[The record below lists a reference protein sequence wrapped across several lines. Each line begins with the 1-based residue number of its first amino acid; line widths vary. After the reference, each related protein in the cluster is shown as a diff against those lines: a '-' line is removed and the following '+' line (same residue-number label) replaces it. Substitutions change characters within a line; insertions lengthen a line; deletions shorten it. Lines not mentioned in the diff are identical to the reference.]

1 METNKPKFKVR
12 LGMFVIGGT
21 AIFLIALFIIGKQK
35 NLFDPVFKLT
45 ANFQNVSGLEVGNKI
60 RFSGIN
66 VGTVDNIMIINDSTV
81 QVDLLIK
88 KSVQQFIK
96 EDCQAAIGSAGII
109 GDKILVI
116 SQGTSQASIARD
128 GQHIESKEPIETD
141 AIIASLDKSAVSV
154 ETITAQLAEV
164 MVKVNGGQGTLGR
177 LINDETIAHDL
188 SESTVNLKISSKQI
202 SEILVDIN
210 SGEGA
215 LGKVIRDSIMADNL
229 TQTMLNLKYS
239 SQGLDELLEAAKHNF
254 LFRGYFN
261 KKDSKDE
268 NKPQR
273 ADYRPSE
280 RGAQQSNDE
289 YMSGDLQ
296 QMASGVQVELD
307 TLIASL
313 KVSAVNSEV
322 ITAQLADIMMM
333 INSGEGTIGMLL
345 QDTVLAN
352 VINMTLLNL
361 KSSSKGLDENMNAAK
376 ESFFFKK
383 YFERKRKEAEQKK
396 EAERKEEAKQK
407 AKQKKE
413 TMKNNNEQE

>member
-1 METNKPKFKVR
+1 
-12 LGMFVIGGT
+12 
-21 AIFLIALFIIGKQK
+21 
-35 NLFDPVFKLT
+35 
-45 ANFQNVSGLEVGNKI
+45 
-60 RFSGIN
+60 
-66 VGTVDNIMIINDSTV
+66 
-81 QVDLLIK
+81 
-88 KSVQQFIK
+88 
-96 EDCQAAIGSAGII
+96 
-109 GDKILVI
+109 
-116 SQGTSQASIARD
+116 
-128 GQHIESKEPIETD
+128 
-141 AIIASLDKSAVSV
+141 
-154 ETITAQLAEV
+154 
-164 MVKVNGGQGTLGR
+164 
-177 LINDETIAHDL
+177 
-188 SESTVNLKISSKQI
+188 VNLKISSKQI

-215 LGKVIRDSIMADNL
+215 LGKVIRDTIMADNL
-229 TQTMLNLKYS
+229 TQTMLSLKYS

-261 KKDSKDE
+261 KQDRKDE
-268 NKPQR
+268 KKTQR
-273 ADYRPSE
+273 TDYRASE
-280 RGAQQSNDE
+280 RGAQQSNEE

-407 AKQKKE
+407 AKQKAMQKKE
-413 TMKNNNEQE
+413 TMKKANEQE